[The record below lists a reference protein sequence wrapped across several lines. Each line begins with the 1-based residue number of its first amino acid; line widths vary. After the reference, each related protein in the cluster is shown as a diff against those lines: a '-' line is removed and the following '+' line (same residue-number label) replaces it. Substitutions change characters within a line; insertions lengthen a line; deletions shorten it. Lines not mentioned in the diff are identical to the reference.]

1 MAGYKEL
8 YSQLAVRPQ
17 VAFAEALRQ
26 FEGKVVGFWR
36 TGTRATELLE
46 LAGKPE

>member
-1 MAGYKEL
+1 MTEYREL
-8 YSQLAVRPQ
+8 SSQLAVRPQ

-26 FEGKVVGFWR
+26 CEGKFVGFWR
-36 TGTRATELLE
+36 TGTRTTELLE